1 MQGLIRGGLEHC
13 LLSYDDP
20 ESSHVLHNLEEPLH
34 QLQGPDYVA
43 AERNNKALPSI
54 VADARPNSLTP
65 DPNPTIRRHCAMQH
79 IVRIVIDCHILQ
91 NDLS

>member
-20 ESSHVLHNLEEPLH
+20 ESSHVLHSLKEPLN
-34 QLQGPDYVA
+34 QYQGPVCVA
-43 AERNNKALPSI
+43 AERSNHASSSI
-54 VADARPNSLTP
+54 ATDAHPNSLTP
-65 DPNPTIRRHCAMQH
+65 DLNSTIRRHCAMQD
-79 IVRIVIDCHILQ
+79 IIRILMDCHILQ